1 MARFCALLD
10 EEREVLG
17 GTRAE
22 RLQEIAAEKA
32 ALATE
37 LSRMESRRETRL
49 AGEGLLSG
57 RRGMDAWLASHPN
70 ASAERG
76 DWQQLLEL
84 AARARDGNA
93 ANGRLINLLLQQ
105 NQEALSLLV
114 AGGAGSIYGTD
125 GQSHRVTEGKRSLG
139 KA

>member
-10 EEREVLG
+10 EERDVLG
-17 GTRAE
+17 GARAD
-22 RLQEIAAEKA
+22 RLQEIATEKA
-32 ALATE
+32 TLAVE
-37 LSRMESRRETRL
+37 LSRMESRRDARL
-49 AGEGLLSG
+49 AADGHAPG
-57 RRGMDAWLASHPN
+57 RSGMDAWLAVRPD
-70 ASAERG
+70 ASAERRQ
-76 DWQQLLEL
+76 WQELLEL

-93 ANGRLINLLLQQ
+93 ANGRLINMLLQQ
-105 NQEALSLLV
+105 NQDALSLLL

>member
-1 MARFCALLD
+1 VARFCALLD
-10 EEREVLG
+10 EERDVLG
-17 GTRAE
+17 GARAE

-32 ALATE
+32 TLAVE
-37 LSRMESRRETRL
+37 LSRMESRRDARL
-49 AGEGLLSG
+49 AADGQAPG
-57 RRGMDAWLASHPN
+57 RAGMDAWLAARPN
-70 ASAERG
+70 AAAERRQ
-76 DWQQLLEL
+76 WQELLEL

-93 ANGRLINLLLQQ
+93 ANGRLINMLLQQ
-105 NQEALSLLV
+105 NQDALSLLL